1 MPDLSAN
8 IRLAARFG
16 ARGEAGEGCM
26 QNRGG
31 FFHELRRRNVFRMA
45 GLYVVAAWLIIQVSG
60 TVLPLHDAPA
70 WLPRTLLFLLA
81 LGFVPALIFS
91 WVFELTPEGLR
102 REGQVPAEQS
112 IMSDTG
118 QRMNHMIIA
127 VLVLALAF
135 FGFDKFVLTPKR
147 EAALVT
153 SAHEDAAKQATAPA
167 APAANEKSIAVLPLA
182 NASGNKE
189 EQFFSDGLSENLIIA
204 LSQFD
209 GLTVIGRNSSF
220 QFRESKDDSRTIGEK
235 LGVATLLEGSVQHVG
250 DIVRVS
256 AELINAANGHTLW
269 SERYDRPYKDLFALQ
284 DDITKQVASALKA
297 RLLTGSGAPA
307 QADRPP
313 SGNLDAYSAFLQGK
327 FYAARLTEVD
337 SREAIKQFTAAVRLD
352 TDYALAW
359 AELSQ
364 AATGM
369 AARNLEGAPAQ
380 QTYAQAREAA
390 SKALVLAP
398 DSPAAHGALG
408 FVHLTADFDW
418 TGAEVEYRRALELAP
433 NDGKA
438 KFNLGELLAALGQPE
453 KAIALTH
460 QALATDPLNTRW
472 HTFLATYLSALG
484 RQDEAR
490 QSILKAIALQPT
502 GVALHESLTIIEIL
516 RGDAKAALTAAQQEP
531 PGPWHDFAVTL
542 ALQLGSD
549 QAASDAAVED
559 MMKRYATLAPY
570 QTAEV
575 HALRNDADKTFEW
588 LDRAWTSRDP
598 GIEYLLTDP
607 LILRFRDDPRFS
619 AFCKKAGLPPTTTA
633 KSMDAAVTRTN
644 KS

>member
-1 MPDLSAN
+1 
-8 IRLAARFG
+8 
-16 ARGEAGEGCM
+16 M
-26 QNRGG
+26 QKRGG

-45 GLYVVAAWLIIQVSG
+45 GLYVVGAWLIIQVSG
-60 TVLPLHDAPA
+60 TVLPMFDAPP
-70 WLPRTLLFLLA
+70 WLARSLVFLLA
-81 LGFVPALIFS
+81 IGFVPALIFS

-102 REGQVPAEQS
+102 REGEVPAEQS
-112 IMSDTG
+112 IMSETG

-153 SAHEDAAKQATAPA
+153 SAHEEAAKQATAPA
-167 APAANEKSIAVLPLA
+167 APAANDKSIAVLPLA
-182 NASGNKE
+182 NASGNKD

-204 LSQFD
+204 LSQFE

-220 QFRESKDDSRTIGEK
+220 QFRDSKDDSRTIGEK
-235 LGVATLLEGSVQHVG
+235 LGVATLLEGSVQHAG
-250 DIVRVS
+250 DVVRVS

-284 DDITKQVASALKA
+284 DDITKQVASALKTK
-297 RLLTGSGAPA
+297 LLTGSGSAA
-307 QADRPP
+307 QSDHPP
-313 SGNLDAYSAFLQGK
+313 SGNLEAYTAFLQGK
-327 FYAARLTEVD
+327 FYVARLTEVD
-337 SREAIKQFTAAVRLD
+337 SREAIKQFTAATRLD
-352 TDYALAW
+352 PDYALAW

-364 AATGM
+364 AATAL
-369 AARNLEGAPAQ
+369 AARYLEGAPAQ
-380 QTYAQAREAA
+380 STYAQAREAA
-390 SKALVLAP
+390 NKALALAP
-398 DSPAAHGALG
+398 DSAAAHGALG

-418 TGAEVEYRRALELAP
+418 TGAESEYRRALELAP

-453 KAIALTH
+453 KAIELTH
-460 QALATDPLNTRW
+460 QALATDPLNQRW
-472 HTFLATYLSALG
+472 YSFLATYLSALG

-490 QSILKAIALQPT
+490 QAIVKAIALQPT
-502 GVALHESLTIIEIL
+502 GTSVHETLTIIEIL
-516 RGDAKAALTAAQQEP
+516 RGDAKAAMAAAQQEP

-542 ALQLGSD
+542 ALQVGGD
-549 QAASDAAVED
+549 EAAADAAVKD
-559 MMKRYATLAPY
+559 MTERYATLAPY

-588 LDRAWTSRDP
+588 LDRAWASRDP

-607 LILRFRDDPRFS
+607 LILRFRDDPRFA
-619 AFCKKAGLPPTTTA
+619 AFCKKAGLPTTTTA
-633 KSMDAAVTRTN
+633 KAMGNAP

>member
-1 MPDLSAN
+1 
-8 IRLAARFG
+8 
-16 ARGEAGEGCM
+16 M

-45 GLYVVAAWLIIQVSG
+45 GLYVVAAWLIIQISG
-60 TVLPLHDAPA
+60 TVLPMLDAPA
-70 WLPRTLLFLLA
+70 WLPRTMLFLLA

-102 REGQVPAEQS
+102 REAEVPAEQS

-153 SAHEDAAKQATAPA
+153 SAHEDAAKQAPAPA
-167 APAANEKSIAVLPLA
+167 APAADDKSIAVLPLT
-182 NASGNKE
+182 NASGNKD

-204 LSQFD
+204 LSQFG

-220 QFRESKDDSRTIGEK
+220 QFRDSKEDSKTIGER
-235 LGVATLLEGSVQHVG
+235 LGVATLLEGSVQHAG
-250 DIVRVS
+250 DVVRVS

-284 DDITKQVASALKA
+284 DDITKQVATALKA

-307 QADRPP
+307 QSDHPP
-313 SGNLDAYSAFLQGK
+313 SGNLDSYTAFLQGK
-327 FYAARLTEVD
+327 FYVARLTEVD
-337 SREAIKQFTAAVRLD
+337 GREAITQFTAATRLD
-352 TDYALAW
+352 SGYALAW
-359 AELSQ
+359 AELSE
-364 AATGM
+364 AATGL
-369 AARNLEGAPAQ
+369 AARYLDGESAQ
-380 QTYAQAREAA
+380 QTYARAREAA
-390 SKALVLAP
+390 NTALALAP
-398 DSPAAHGALG
+398 ALAAAHGALG
-408 FVHLTADFDW
+408 YVHLTADFDW
-418 TGAEVEYRRALELAP
+418 IGAEAEYRRALELSP

-438 KFNLGELLAALGQPE
+438 KFNVGELLAALGQPE
-453 KAIALTH
+453 KAIDLTR
-460 QALATDPLNTRW
+460 QALATDPLNARW
-472 HTFLATYLSALG
+472 HTFLANYLLATG
-484 RQDEAR
+484 QPDEAK
-490 QSILKAIALQPT
+490 QAILKAIALQPSGT
-502 GVALHESLTIIEIL
+502 AVHEVLTIIEIL
-516 RGDAKAALTAAQQEP
+516 RGDAKAALKAAQQEP

-542 ALQLGSD
+542 ALQVGGD
-549 QAASDAAVED
+549 PAAADAAVAD

-588 LDRAWTSRDP
+588 LDRAWSSRDP

-607 LILRFRDDPRFS
+607 LILRFREDPRFA
-619 AFCKKAGLPPTTTA
+619 AFCKKAGLPATTTA
-633 KSMDAAVTRTN
+633 KAMDAAVTRTN

>member
-1 MPDLSAN
+1 
-8 IRLAARFG
+8 
-16 ARGEAGEGCM
+16 M

-60 TVLPLHDAPA
+60 TVLPLLDAPA

-297 RLLTGSGAPA
+297 KLLTCSGAPV
-307 QADRPP
+307 QGDRPP
-313 SGNLDAYSAFLQGK
+313 SGNLDAYAAFLQGK
-327 FYAARLTEVD
+327 FYVARLSEVD
-337 SREAIKQFTAAVRLD
+337 GREAITQFTAAVRLD
-352 TDYALAW
+352 PDYALAW

-364 AATGM
+364 AATGL
-369 AARNLEGAPAQ
+369 AARNLEGESAKR
-380 QTYAQAREAA
+380 TYAQAREAA
-390 SKALVLAP
+390 NKALVVAP
-398 DSPAAHGALG
+398 DSAAAHGALG
-408 FVHLTADFDW
+408 YVHLTADFDW
-418 TGAEVEYRRALELAP
+418 AGAEREYRRALELAP

-438 KFNLGELLAALGQPE
+438 KFNLGELLATLGQPE
-453 KAIALTH
+453 KAIDLTR
-460 QALATDPLNTRW
+460 QALATDPLNARW
-472 HTFLATYLSALG
+472 HTFLANYLSALG
-484 RQDEAR
+484 QLDEAR

-502 GVALHESLTIIEIL
+502 GTAMHETLTIIEIL
-516 RGDAKAALTAAQQEP
+516 RGDAKAAMTAAQQEP

-542 ALQLGSD
+542 ALQVGGD
-549 QAASDAAVED
+549 AAAADAAVKD
-559 MMKRYATLAPY
+559 MMDRYAALAPY

-575 HALRNDADKTFEW
+575 HGLRNDADKTFEW
-588 LDRAWTSRDP
+588 LNRAWVSRDP

-607 LILRFRDDPRFS
+607 LILRFRADPRFA
-619 AFCKKAGLPPTTTA
+619 AFCKKAGLPATTTA
-633 KSMDAAVTRTN
+633 KSMDVAVTRAN
-644 KS
+644 KP

>member
-1 MPDLSAN
+1 
-8 IRLAARFG
+8 
-16 ARGEAGEGCM
+16 M

-45 GLYVVAAWLIIQVSG
+45 GLYVVAAWLIIQISG
-60 TVLPLHDAPA
+60 TVLPMLDAPA
-70 WLPRTLLFLLA
+70 WIPRTLLFLLA

-127 VLVLALAF
+127 VLVLALVY

-147 EAALVT
+147 EAALVS
-153 SAHEDAAKQATAPA
+153 SAHEEAAKQATAPA
-167 APAANEKSIAVLPLA
+167 APAVNDKSIAVLPLA
-182 NASGNKE
+182 NASGTKD

-204 LSQFD
+204 LSQFG

-220 QFRESKDDSRTIGEK
+220 QFRDSKDDSRTIGEK
-235 LGVATLLEGSVQHVG
+235 LGVATLLEGSVQHAG
-250 DIVRVS
+250 DVVRVS

-284 DDITKQVASALKA
+284 DDITKQVATALKA
-297 RLLTGSGAPA
+297 RLLTGGGAPA
-307 QADRPP
+307 QSDRPP
-313 SGNLDAYSAFLQGK
+313 SGNLDAYTAFLQGK
-327 FYAARLTEVD
+327 FYAARITEVD
-337 SREAIKQFTAAVRLD
+337 GREGISQFTLATRLD
-352 TDYALAW
+352 SGYALAW
-359 AELSQ
+359 SALSE
-364 AATGM
+364 AATGL
-369 AARNLEGAPAQ
+369 AARYLDGASAQ

-390 SKALVLAP
+390 NKALVLAP
-398 DSPAAHGALG
+398 ELAAAHGALG
-408 FVHLTADFDW
+408 YVHLTADFDW
-418 TGAEVEYRRALELAP
+418 TGAEAEYRRALELSP

-438 KFNLGELLAALGQPE
+438 KFNVGELLAALGQPE
-453 KAIALTH
+453 KAIDLTR
-460 QALATDPLNTRW
+460 QALATDPLNARW
-472 HTFLATYLSALG
+472 YTFLANYLLATG
-484 RQDEAR
+484 HHDEAS
-490 QSILKAIALQPT
+490 QAILKAIAVQPT
-502 GVALHESLTIIEIL
+502 GTAAHEVLTIIEIL
-516 RGDAKAALTAAQQEP
+516 RGDAKAALKAAQQEP
-531 PGPWHDFAVTL
+531 PGPWHEFAVTL
-542 ALQLGSD
+542 ALQVGAD
-549 QAASDAAVED
+549 PAAADAAVKD
-559 MMKRYATLAPY
+559 MMVRYATLAPY

-607 LILRFRDDPRFS
+607 LILRFRDDPRFA
-619 AFCKKAGLPPTTTA
+619 AFCKKAGLPTTTTA
-633 KSMDAAVTRTN
+633 KAMDAAVTRAN